1 MPTPP
6 PSQHLT
12 RPPGP
17 TVFTIVRAAFDGA
30 AIPYRVDGQPSIDYQ
45 AVIVEL
51 ENLAHPGV
59 NDIPEIRVTDNN
71 SSMRYG
77 EKDFHGLWAVLYQ
90 SYDDDGQDVFQS
102 SDFGETGDG
111 RARLRAD
118 LDALITVVSG
128 LRSRT
133 A

>member
-1 MPTPP
+1 MSAPLPDRHV
-6 PSQHLT
+6 SG
-12 RPPGP
+12 PPGP

-30 AIPYRVDGQPSIDYQ
+30 SIPHRVDGQPSIDYQ

-51 ENLAHPGV
+51 ENLVRPGTDDV
-59 NDIPEIRVTDNN
+59 PEIWVTDNN

-77 EKDFHGLWAVLYQ
+77 ENDFHGLWAVLYQ
-90 SYDDDGQDVFQS
+90 SYEEGEDVFKS
-102 SDFGETGDG
+102 SGFGETGDG
-111 RARLRAD
+111 PTRLYAD
-118 LDALITVVSG
+118 LAALITVVSE